1 MRKER
6 SAWNKG
12 RLLGQKPPLKPKEIW
27 SLRIRLQLA
36 TQEMV
41 LGNVILK
48 AERVEQLL
56 LRPAL
61 ASHHREHPRRDC
73 AQLQAGRASFSTQS
87 AKSGPIGT
95 RAMLLPSSTPYRLE
109 SCRPHGRRTTRLG
122 AHILAPLLTR
132 VNASLAWVRTCP
144 LRHVGS
150 IGAALA
156 AIGPEASLFA
166 GPPRLPKHSEAGRE
180 GAGRQH

>member
-6 SAWNKG
+6 SAWNRG

-73 AQLQAGRASFSTQS
+73 AQL
-87 AKSGPIGT
+87 
-95 RAMLLPSSTPYRLE
+95 
-109 SCRPHGRRTTRLG
+109 
-122 AHILAPLLTR
+122 
-132 VNASLAWVRTCP
+132 
-144 LRHVGS
+144 
-150 IGAALA
+150 
-156 AIGPEASLFA
+156 
-166 GPPRLPKHSEAGRE
+166 
-180 GAGRQH
+180 